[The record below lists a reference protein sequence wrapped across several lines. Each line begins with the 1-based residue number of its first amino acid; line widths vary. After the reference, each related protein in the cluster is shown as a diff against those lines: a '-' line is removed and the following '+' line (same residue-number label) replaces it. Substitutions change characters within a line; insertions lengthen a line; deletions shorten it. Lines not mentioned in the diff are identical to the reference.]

1 LVRKLILAPLV
12 ALLLLVGSSTNAHV
26 PDLAKPARMG
36 PIRRNQTTMAQMRK
50 WFGDPTVRK
59 VIRVACIRV
68 IKARWGRSLMVYAYR
83 DEARRIGAV
92 FVKKASLQSTKHGAL
107 RIHTF
112 KGLRVGDGVRKL
124 RRLYPRSEGDT
135 HAGHTHF
142 RLKTGRYGA
151 YLLARVESR
160 RVVQLE
166 AWPYE
171 FC

>member
-1 LVRKLILAPLV
+1 VRKLILAPLV
-12 ALLLLVGSSTNAHV
+12 ALLLAWGSVASAHV

-50 WFGDPTVRK
+50 WFGAPTIRK
-59 VIRVACIRV
+59 VIRVACSRV

-83 DEARRIGAV
+83 DQARRIGAV
-92 FVKKASLQSTKHGAL
+92 FVKKASLRSTKHGAL
-107 RIHTF
+107 RIHTL

-124 RRLYPRSEGDT
+124 RRLYPRSQGDT

-142 RLKTGRYGA
+142 RLKTGRSGA